1 MPLLHR
7 DKTPG
12 RVEPIDE
19 NSMVVLVTPQETKKG
34 VVPVGARGVV
44 HDAMPDG
51 SAYLVEFS
59 KPFPCVIQVPGTAV
73 RRG

>member
-1 MPLLHR
+1 MPVLHR
-7 DKTPG
+7 DKSPWS
-12 RVEPIDE
+12 VEPIDE
-19 NSMVVLVTPQETKKG
+19 NSMVVLMMPQETKKG

-44 HDAMPDG
+44 HDAMPDV
-51 SAYLVEFS
+51 SSYLVEFS